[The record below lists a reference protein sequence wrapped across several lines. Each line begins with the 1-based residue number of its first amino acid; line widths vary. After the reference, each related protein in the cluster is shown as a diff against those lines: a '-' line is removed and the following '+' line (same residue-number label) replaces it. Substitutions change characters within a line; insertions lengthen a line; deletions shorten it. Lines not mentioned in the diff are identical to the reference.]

1 MSTIDIIIPNYNT
14 KTELIIRCLDSICNQ
29 EFSKQS
35 KIRKI
40 IIVDDHSVENN
51 VSKIIHDEK
60 YKDIGVEYI
69 QLPENKG
76 PGNARNVGLLNSRA
90 DYVYF
95 VDMDDFL
102 DCENSDSLQILVD
115 TAETFYADCV
125 FGDVLNYDCATDTYI
140 LSGDNLP
147 YGICN
152 KFDSFSHQGKL
163 YNRKFLIDNKIFFP
177 DDVYYQE
184 EYPFTILVLLNAD
197 MIVHVNTICY
207 KKTSNKESMT
217 YCSEEWLGL
226 VRDLNALVYCV
237 YNTLNLYKK
246 GYIDRLKC
254 RRDIQNIIGS
264 NGINKYNIYH
274 NGLHADTHVILFIC
288 YYLRLV
294 YNMCES
300 YNMLYPSDWLELNN
314 IASKLYAI
322 FSNNVDYIMD
332 EKNKKHLIKNMMDYE
347 IRDIVSG
354 YSEISETI
362 KQKPKFLN
370 DSPWNRLD
378 IFETYMY

>member
-76 PGNARNVGLLNSRA
+76 PGNARNVGLLNAQA

-140 LSGDNLP
+140 LNGDNLP

-152 KFDSFSHQGKL
+152 KFACFSHQGKL

-264 NGINKYNIYH
+264 KEINKDNIYH

-347 IRDIVSG
+347 IRDIV
-354 YSEISETI
+354 
-362 KQKPKFLN
+362 
-370 DSPWNRLD
+370 
-378 IFETYMY
+378 